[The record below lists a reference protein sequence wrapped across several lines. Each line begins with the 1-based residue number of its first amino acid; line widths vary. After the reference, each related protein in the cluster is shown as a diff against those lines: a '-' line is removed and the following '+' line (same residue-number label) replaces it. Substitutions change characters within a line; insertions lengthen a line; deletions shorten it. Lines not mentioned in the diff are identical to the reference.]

1 MKHSIR
7 KKVTAATMLVALAAI
22 VIISGVTVYGML
34 SMKSHTVQT
43 SKELGIQAGDD
54 SKEALIRQ
62 AKQKVADVAKEKAKY
77 IETKFNFTKTYVET
91 IADTMTSIYDN
102 PGEYPDRVV
111 KEPVKGDIGL
121 TAQLLFSSIV
131 KDKKDPAILSEIH
144 KIANIKDLL
153 VQINGHDDV
162 VSSTYV
168 ATKSGIV
175 IMADSISTEK
185 FDEDSNVPNPYE
197 AFLRP
202 WYQKAVDKQELIF
215 TDIIKDIHRGGNAI
229 VCAKPFYKDGEFM
242 GVAGVGSYLTD
253 VNDVVMNTE
262 VGKTGYAFLIDGDGK
277 VNISSK
283 DTGEVG
289 ADPDHISD
297 LRRSDNKE
305 LATTVQSMA
314 AGGSGIGEITIDA
327 KKVYLAYEPL
337 TTLGWSFATVI
348 EQEEVIAPAIES
360 QNYIMKLTEDAISQI
375 NQNIKMVFVIL
386 VVLILIVLLAI
397 FFLSTSVSKKITDPI
412 VRVTQAVQGV
422 GEGNLEYNLEIN
434 TRDETE
440 ELSNAFHEMTL
451 KLKEYIKNLTTVTAE
466 KERIGAELNVATQ
479 IQASML
485 PCIFPAFP
493 ERKEFNIYATMQ
505 PAKEVGGDF
514 FDFFLVDDN
523 HLAVVIAD
531 VSGKGVPAA
540 LFMVIAKTLIKN
552 HTQNGEQ
559 LCDVFTNVNK
569 QLCENNQAGMFVTA
583 WMGILEIDSSMF
595 TYVNAGHNPPLLK
608 RKGKSTAYLKSRP
621 GFVLAGM
628 EGIRYLQ
635 NQIQLNQGDMLYLYT
650 DGVTE
655 ATDTVNELYGEG
667 RLQEIVEKSAG
678 LPLKDILK
686 NITESIDIFVKGAP
700 QFDDI
705 TMLVLKIHE
714 RDEGMWEV

>member
-1 MKHSIR
+1 MKHNIR
-7 KKVTAATMLVALAAI
+7 KKVTAATILVAMTAI
-22 VIISGVTVYGML
+22 IIISGVTVYGML

-43 SKELGIQAGDD
+43 SKELGHQAGAD
-54 SKEALIRQ
+54 SKVALISQ
-62 AKQKVADVAKEKAKY
+62 AKQKIADVAKEKAKY

-102 PGEYPDRVV
+102 PDEYPDRSV
-111 KEPVKGDIGL
+111 KEPVKGNTNL
-121 TAQLLFSSIV
+121 TAQLMFSSTV
-131 KDKKDPAILSEIH
+131 KDKNDPAIQTEIH
-144 KIANIKDLL
+144 KIANIRDIL
-153 VQINGHDDV
+153 VQINGHDEV
-162 VSSTYV
+162 VASTYV

-175 IMADSISTEK
+175 IMADYISSAK
-185 FDEDSNVPNPYE
+185 FDDGSDVPNPYE

-202 WYQKAVDKQELIF
+202 WYQKAVDEQKLIF
-215 TDIIKDIHRGGNAI
+215 TDIIKDIHGGGSAI
-229 VCAKPFYKDGEFM
+229 ICAKPFYKPGEFM

-253 VNDVVMNTE
+253 INDVVMNTE
-262 VGKTGYAFLIDGDGK
+262 VGKSGYAFLIDSGGK

-283 DTGEVG
+283 ESGEVG
-289 ADPDHISD
+289 ADPDHVTD
-297 LRRSDNKE
+297 LRRSENKE
-305 LATTVQSMA
+305 LADAVRNMA
-314 AGGSGIGEITIDA
+314 AGESGIAEVTIDG

-360 QNYIMKLTEDAISQI
+360 QDGIMKLTNGAISQI
-375 NQNIKMVFVIL
+375 NQNIRMVFVIL
-386 VVLILIVLLAI
+386 IVLILIVLLAI
-397 FFLSTSVSKKITDPI
+397 FFLSNSVSKKITDPI
-412 VRVTQAVQGV
+412 VSVTRAVQEV
-422 GEGNLEYNLEIN
+422 GDGDLEYNLEIH
-434 TRDETE
+434 TGDETE
-440 ELSNAFHEMTL
+440 ELSNAFQEMTL
-451 KLKEYIKNLTTVTAE
+451 KLKEYIRNLTAVTAE

-493 ERKEFNIYATMQ
+493 EHKEFNVYATMQ

-514 FDFFLVDDN
+514 YDFFLIDDN
-523 HLAVVIAD
+523 HLAVVMAD

-552 HTQNGEQ
+552 HTQTFEAP
-559 LCDVFTNVNK
+559 CDVFTNVNK

-583 WMGILEIDSSMF
+583 WMGILEIDSGMF

-608 RKGKSTAYLKSRP
+608 RKGERFTYLKSRA

-628 EGIRYLQ
+628 EGIRYGQ
-635 NQIQLNQGDMLYLYT
+635 YQIQLNPGDLLYLYT

-655 ATDTVNELYGEG
+655 ATDIYNKLYGEE
-667 RLQEIVEKSAG
+667 RLQEILDKNAS
-678 LPLKDILK
+678 LPLEEILK
-686 NITESIDIFVKGAP
+686 NIKKNIDLFVKGAP

-705 TMLVLKIHE
+705 TMLALKIHE
-714 RDEGMWEV
+714 RE